1 MRFGRSIFHLA
12 VCLALPLGA
21 SAAIA
26 APGEPLVVTQLP
38 DPDPNYVPPP
48 SELKADS
55 GKSAKADDNE
65 TIDQAMQDF
74 GRGIG
79 QAALVMRQKM
89 EAQCREAIPATAT
102 PEQHFTYEANCR
114 YHRY

>member
-12 VCLALPLGA
+12 VCLALPFGA
-21 SAAIA
+21 SAAIGT
-26 APGEPLVVTQLP
+26 PGEPLVVTQLP

-74 GRGIG
+74 GRGIVIS
-79 QAALVMRQKM
+79 ALLILNMMDAV
-89 EAQCREAIPATAT
+89 
-102 PEQHFTYEANCR
+102 
-114 YHRY
+114 